1 MSKVLWVMDM
11 IAQAKKNIA
20 ESKDDSNG
28 SESSDPSKGDTD
40 NEPPIGATDD
50 YYGSGNEHISPGKL
64 LFYFGVQ
71 VVIIA
76 LVYSTIWFF
85 CVARAVRFRYAVES
99 ARPGG
104 RPNESIFSF

>member
-11 IAQAKKNIA
+11 IAQAKTNIA

-28 SESSDPSKGDTD
+28 SSDPSKGNND
-40 NEPPIGATDD
+40 NEPPVGATDD
-50 YYGSGNEHISPGKL
+50 YYGSGQHHISPGKM
-64 LFYFGVQ
+64 LFYFGIQ

-76 LVYSTIWFF
+76 LVYSTVWFF
-85 CVARAVRFRYAVES
+85 CVARAVRFRYAVEA

-104 RPNESIFSF
+104 RPNESIFSL